1 MRDRGILI
9 NGTDK
14 SVLRFVPP
22 LIVTTEEIHWTVTTL
37 REVLSEISS
46 F

>member
-14 SVLRFVPP
+14 TVLRFVPP
-22 LIVTTEEIHWTVTTL
+22 LIVTTEEINRTVDTL
-37 REVLSEISS
+37 REVLASHSS